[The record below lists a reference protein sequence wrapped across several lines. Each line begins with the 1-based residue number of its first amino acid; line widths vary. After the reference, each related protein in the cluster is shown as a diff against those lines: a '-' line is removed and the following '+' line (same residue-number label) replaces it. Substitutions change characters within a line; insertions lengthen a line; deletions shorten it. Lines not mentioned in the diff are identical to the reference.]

1 MEISVNGKPVTI
13 EDAMSLAQFM
23 QSRGFKPQTVV
34 VEYNDEIVK
43 TQTWEGIVLKPHD
56 RLEIV
61 TFVGG
66 G

>member
-1 MEISVNGKPVTI
+1 MEMSVNGKPVTI
-13 EDAMSLAQFM
+13 EDAMNLAQFV

-34 VEYNDEIVK
+34 VEYNEEIVK

>member
-1 MEISVNGKPVTI
+1 MEITVNGKPVAI
-13 EDAMSLAQFM
+13 EVTMSLARFID
-23 QSRGFKPQTVV
+23 SRGFKPKTVV

-43 TQTWEGIVLKPHD
+43 AQAWEGIVLKPHD

>member
-1 MEISVNGKPVTI
+1 MEISVNGKPVKI
-13 EDAMSLAQFM
+13 EIAMNLAQFI

-34 VEYNDEIVK
+34 IEYNGEIVK
-43 TQTWEGIVLKPHD
+43 AQTWEGIALKPHD

>member
-1 MEISVNGKPVTI
+1 MEILVNGKPVRI
-13 EDAMSLAQFM
+13 EGAVSLAQFV

-34 VEYNDEIVK
+34 VEYNAEIVK
-43 TQTWEGIVLKPHD
+43 TQMWEDIVLKPHD

>member
-1 MEISVNGKPVTI
+1 MEITVNGKSVTI
-13 EDAMSLAQFM
+13 EEGVSLGQFVHN
-23 QSRGFKPQTVV
+23 RGFKPRTVV
-34 VEYNDEIVK
+34 VEYNETIVK
-43 TQTWEGIVLKPHD
+43 AQNWDGIVLKPHD

>member
-13 EDAMSLAQFM
+13 EGAVSLAQFV

-34 VEYNDEIVK
+34 VEYNAEIVK
-43 TQTWEGIVLKPHD
+43 TQMWEGIVLKPHD

>member
-1 MEISVNGKPVTI
+1 MEITVNGKPVTI
-13 EDAMSLAQFM
+13 EFTMSLAQFVD
-23 QSRGFKPQTVV
+23 SRGFKFKTVV

-43 TQTWEGIVLKPHD
+43 AQAWDGIVLKPHD

>member
-13 EDAMSLAQFM
+13 EGMMSLTQFV

-43 TQTWEGIVLKPHD
+43 MQMWEGIVLKPHD